1 MVLSVICTY
10 CGGRLEHTFITDE
23 KHSSGQR
30 YIFKDVPAQV
40 CTACGNITMNEAALQ
55 AITWW
60 IIQNGDAESKRRQLE
75 AIVYDFDGTLFP
87 LNSGDTGRE

>member
-10 CGGRLEHTFITDE
+10 CGGGLEHTFITYE
-23 KHSSGQR
+23 KCSSGQL
-30 YIFKDVPAQV
+30 YIFNNVPAQV
-40 CTACGNITMNEAALQ
+40 CTACGNIAMNEAAFQ

-60 IIQNGDAESKRRQLE
+60 IVQNGDAESKHRQLE
-75 AIVYDFDGTLFP
+75 AIIYDFDSTLFP